1 VARAILSHPLPR
13 VAVVHLEAKGDD
25 VVEGRWECVE
35 PAPAGPV
42 PGPAG
47 RWRGADGV
55 PLHGTWIGQETERS
69 ATVVVA
75 NHGHVLIGW
84 RAPRLRW
91 RFTSDMVRTSNCALA
106 QVPWVWQDRGRLVAS
121 DPSDVAVGLVL
132 AGRKPV
138 ALADAAD
145 ERVARRWERA
155 ATDAGLVARCVATR
169 FDCGPTPVTRWF
181 VTVAVPGTVAGRFDL
196 DTLIGDYAACLP
208 GAELTE
214 VERALYAISTHEV
227 ADLAFHPD
235 LIMPASAGEYARTGL
250 VLGYHPATTA
260 SLILREPRFS
270 WASESTVMVDG
281 LAPLAAPAGLP
292 GLPSSLRPEQEG
304 VR

>member
-1 VARAILSHPLPR
+1 MAES
-13 VAVVHLEAKGDD
+13 K
-25 VVEGRWECVE
+25 WECLE

-42 PGPAG
+42 PGPPG
-47 RWRGADGV
+47 RWRAADGV
-55 PLHGTWIGQETERS
+55 PLHGTWIGREAEGPT
-69 ATVVVA
+69 TIVVA
-75 NHGHVLIGW
+75 NRGHVLIGW
-84 RAPRLRW
+84 RVPDHRW
-91 RFTSDMVRTSNCALA
+91 TFTSDLVRASNCALA

-132 AGRKPV
+132 AGRKPA

-145 ERVARRWERA
+145 EGVARRWERA
-155 ATDAGLVARCVATR
+155 ATGAGLVARCVATR
-169 FDCGPTPVTRWF
+169 FDCGPAPVTRWF

-196 DTLIGDYAACLP
+196 DRLLGDYAACLP

-214 VERALYAISTHEV
+214 VERALYAISTHEI
-227 ADLAFHPD
+227 ADLALDAD
-235 LIMPASAGEYARTGL
+235 LIMPASAGQYARTGL

-270 WASESTVMVDG
+270 WAAESTVMVSG

-292 GLPSSLRPEQEG
+292 GLPSSLRLEREG